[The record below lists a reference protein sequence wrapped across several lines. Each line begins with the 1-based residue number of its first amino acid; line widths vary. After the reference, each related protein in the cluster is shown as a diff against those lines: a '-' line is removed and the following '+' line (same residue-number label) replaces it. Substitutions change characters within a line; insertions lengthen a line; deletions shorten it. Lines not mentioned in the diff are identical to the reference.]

1 MKAVF
6 FMNMNN
12 EKVGRDGDTVKL
24 LRECDSGIKMGVE
37 AIDEVLPKVNDEGLS
52 EMLRK
57 SKYEHERLSAEV
69 SKELDIHNDEGKSP
83 NPALKGMSWLKTN
96 AMYFAD
102 PSDSTVADLITDG
115 CNMGVKSLSRYLNQY
130 KSADRKSKNIAER
143 LVNLELDLT
152 EDVRAFL

>member
-1 MKAVF
+1 MP
-6 FMNMNN
+6 

-37 AIDEVLPKVNDEGLS
+37 AIEEVLDKVSDKDLG
-52 EMLRK
+52 EMLKRC
-57 SKYEHERLSAEV
+57 KYEHQVLGAEV
-69 SKELDIHNDEGKSP
+69 EKELDVHGDDGKSP
-83 NPALKGMSWLKTN
+83 NPAVKGMSRLKTN
-96 AMYFAD
+96 ASLLAD
-102 PSDSTVADLITDG
+102 KSDATVADLITDG

-152 EDVRAFL
+152 EDIRPYL